1 MIKIDLNCNAQDFD
15 CLVTKYAG
23 FLSPEPWRLVLKI
36 NALTHNPIHNAVVIP
51 VSLITQCQE

>member
-23 FLSPEPWRLVLKI
+23 FLPPEPWRLVLKI

-51 VSLITQCQE
+51 VSFKEH